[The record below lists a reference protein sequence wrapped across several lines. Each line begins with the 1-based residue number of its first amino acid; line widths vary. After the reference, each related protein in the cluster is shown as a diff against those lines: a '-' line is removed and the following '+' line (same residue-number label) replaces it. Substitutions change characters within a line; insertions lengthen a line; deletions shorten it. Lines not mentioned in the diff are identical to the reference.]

1 MNYKRISLG
10 DNIGF
15 STIIDEK
22 FNTCSVSV
30 KLITELSPETAA
42 AKYLAADILSIS
54 NSNIPTLAEM
64 NERLSAL
71 YGASVGS
78 SCSSRG
84 DLQPVSF
91 SASWLHDR
99 FAINGESITAE
110 MLEIIRDCLFSPNV
124 IDGAFEE
131 EAFRI
136 AKNDLLDTID
146 GQINDKR
153 SYAISQLHKKA
164 FEGEPA
170 GYPETGTR
178 EDAENVTADGAY
190 QVYKEL
196 METAQVEIFYV
207 APEENGDVAEM
218 FRNAFAG
225 IERCSWQYKFRAPS
239 PLKPETAV
247 AEETLDVRQSKFA
260 LALKSSSDDIFA
272 LKLLSVILGGTP
284 SSKFFVNVREKQSL
298 CYYCACRYSETK
310 NYLLIDCGVERDKI
324 QAAYD
329 EICRQTDEVKQG
341 NITDEEIGAALLSLE
356 NAYLAVQDTPS
367 GCISWYFDVFCSGE
381 IITPEEYFRKM
392 AGVTRERLIDAA
404 KSLTIDTIYKM
415 LSKEETE

>member
-15 STIIDEK
+15 STVIDEK

-54 NSNIPTLAEM
+54 NSRITTLAEM

-71 YGASVGS
+71 YGASIGS
-78 SCSSRG
+78 SCTSRG
-84 DLQPVSF
+84 DLQPVHF
-91 SASWLHDR
+91 SASWIHDR
-99 FAINGESITAE
+99 FAIDGESITAE
-110 MLEIIRDCLFSPNV
+110 MLEIILDCLFSPNV
-124 IDGAFEE
+124 VDGAFEE

-136 AKNDLLDTID
+136 AQNDLLDTID

-153 SYAISQLHKKA
+153 SYAISQLQKRA

-178 EDAENVTADGAY
+178 EDAENATAADAY
-190 QVYKEL
+190 RVYREL
-196 METAQVEIFYV
+196 MRTAQVEIFYV
-207 APEENGDVAEM
+207 APEENNDVAEM
-218 FRNAFAG
+218 FRKAFAG
-225 IERCSWQYKFRAPS
+225 IERCSRAYKFRSPS
-239 PLKPETAV
+239 PIKPETAV
-247 AEETLDVRQSKFA
+247 SEETLDVRQSKFA
-260 LALKSSSDDIFA
+260 IALKSSSDDIFA

-284 SSKFFVNVREKQSL
+284 SSKLFVNVREKQSL

-310 NYLLIDCGVERDKI
+310 NYLLIDCGVEHDKI

-329 EICRQTDEVKQG
+329 EICRQIDQVKQG
-341 NITDEEIGAALLSLE
+341 CITDEEIEAALLSLE
-356 NAYLAVQDTPS
+356 NGCLAVCDTPS
-367 GCISWYFDVFCSGE
+367 GCIGWYFDVFCSGE
-381 IITPEEYFRKM
+381 IITPEEHFRRM
-392 AGVTRERLIDAA
+392 SQVTRERLMDAA
-404 KSLTIDTIYKM
+404 GSLTTDTIYKM
-415 LSKEETE
+415 LSREETE

>member
-15 STIIDEK
+15 STIIDKK

-64 NERLSAL
+64 NERLSSL
-71 YGASVGS
+71 YGASIGS
-78 SCSSRG
+78 SCTSRG
-84 DLQPVSF
+84 DLQPVTF
-91 SASWLHDR
+91 SASWIHDR
-99 FAINGESITAE
+99 FAIDGESITAE
-110 MLEIIRDCLFSPNV
+110 MLDIIRGCLFSPNAV
-124 IDGAFEE
+124 EGAFEE

-153 SYAISQLHKKA
+153 SYAISRLHRKA

-178 EDAENVTADGAY
+178 EDAENVTAADAY
-190 QVYKEL
+190 RVYKEL
-196 METAQVEIFYV
+196 MRTAQVEIFYV
-207 APEENGDVAEM
+207 APEENNAVADM
-218 FRNAFAG
+218 FRDAFAG
-225 IERCSWQYKFRAPS
+225 TERCSGAYKFRSPS
-239 PLKPETAV
+239 PVKPETAV
-247 AEETLDVRQSKFA
+247 VEETLDVRQSKFA
-260 LALKSSSDDIFA
+260 VALKSSSDDIPA

-284 SSKFFVNVREKQSL
+284 ASKLFVNVREKQSL
-298 CYYCACRYSETK
+298 CYYCACRFSETK
-310 NYLLIDCGVERDKI
+310 NYFLIDCGVERNKI

-329 EICRQTDEVKQG
+329 EIFRQIDEVKRG
-341 NITDEEIGAALLSLE
+341 NVTDEEIGAALLSME
-356 NAYLAVQDTPS
+356 NACLAVGDTTS
-367 GCISWYFDVFCSGE
+367 GCIGWYFDVFCSGD
-381 IITPEEYFRKM
+381 IITPEEYFRRM
-392 AGVTRERLIDAA
+392 SAVTRERLTAA
-404 KSLTIDTIYKM
+404 ANSLTTDTIYKM
-415 LSKEETE
+415 LSKEEAE